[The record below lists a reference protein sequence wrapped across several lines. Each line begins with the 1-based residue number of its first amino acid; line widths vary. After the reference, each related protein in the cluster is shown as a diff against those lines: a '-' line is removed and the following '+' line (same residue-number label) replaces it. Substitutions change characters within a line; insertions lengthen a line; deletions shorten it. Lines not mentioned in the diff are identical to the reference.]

1 MKIQPLVN
9 NDFYTDCSFK
19 GAMININAFSDT
31 HGELSLANQA
41 LEEMRSRQNDIFC
54 RSSEKGTA
62 NVMVVCGD
70 WFMDGAKKG
79 YITNPNKENARFQLD
94 IFNEFINQIKG
105 IASDTVALFTPGNHE
120 FDGGVKLL
128 DDIFSGINS
137 DVLISNLDIPSSN
150 GFEKSISAN
159 KIINEKIVEV
169 EDDKNPDLKHKILF
183 LGITPVNLSAYQK
196 SLDGVHLLNNVSKA
210 QRYVEK
216 EDYQQTLDDCKSRI
230 SKFKMENPNGHVVLL
245 SHTGVK
251 FADNLA
257 RESSVDLIFDGHE
270 HKDAIRFV
278 NSTPIVPLSQNFKKI
293 VNAKIKLDDDGKLVD
308 MGLKSFSPLENKTK
322 GPLLRLYCKIF
333 FQDIRKKYAIQ
344 SDSNIVDMLDI
355 KNIRVGNSFL
365 ANFITD
371 SVLEEL
377 KKIDD
382 SIDFFALNSSAIRH
396 PLKLS
401 QQPQNSPFD
410 VMSVLAGI
418 KEEEGQIMTT
428 ELNGRDIVYLILD
441 NFIFNKDMP
450 QQNPLIHYSGL
461 IIDRSSMLDAYVKG
475 FDIEDLAEYVIDEK
489 SGEPLELNK
498 SYKIANVEKY
508 FNKSQNMAIKKVKE
522 ISEYTGY
529 TVQELLKKHFEES
542 SGSLR
547 AKCDVR
553 IK

>member
-1 MKIQPLVN
+1 MKIHPFVN
-9 NDFYTDCSFK
+9 NFNAHNSFK
-19 GAMININAFSDT
+19 AAMVNINAFSDT
-31 HGELSLANQA
+31 HGELLLANQA
-41 LEEMRSRQNDIFC
+41 LEEMRSRQDDIFC
-54 RSSEKGTA
+54 KNETKGTA

-79 YITNPNKENARFQLD
+79 YITNPNKENAKFQLD
-94 IFNEFINQIKG
+94 IFNEFINQIKKM
-105 IASDTVALFTPGNHE
+105 ASDTVSIFTPGNHE

-128 DDIFSGINS
+128 DDIFSCINS
-137 DVLISNLDIPSSN
+137 DVLISNLDISSSN
-150 GFEKSISAN
+150 GFEKSISGN
-159 KIINEKIVEV
+159 KIINEKVVEV
-169 EDDKNPDLKHKILF
+169 EDDKNPDLKHKFLF
-183 LGITPVNLSAYQK
+183 LGISPVNMGAYQK
-196 SLDGVHLLNNVSKA
+196 KLDGVHFIDNVEKP

-216 EDYQQTLDDCKSRI
+216 EDYQHTLDDCKLRI
-230 SKFKMENPNGHVVLL
+230 NKFRADNPNGHVILL
-245 SHTGVK
+245 CHTGVK

-257 RESSVDLIFDGHE
+257 TESNVDLIFDGHE

-293 VNAKIKLDDDGKLVD
+293 VNAKIKLDDNGKLID
-308 MGLKSFSPLENKTK
+308 MGLKSFSPLENKSK
-322 GPLLRLYCKIF
+322 GPLLRLYCKLF
-333 FQDIRKKYAIQ
+333 SQDIRKKYTIK
-344 SDSNIVDMLDI
+344 SDNKMIDMLDI

-382 SIDFFALNSSAIRH
+382 SIDFFALNSSSIRH
-396 PLKLS
+396 PLKIS
-401 QQPQNSPFD
+401 ERPQNSPFD

-428 ELNGRDIVYLILD
+428 NLNGRDILYLILD

-461 IIDRSSMLDAYVKG
+461 IIDRTSMLSDYEDAS
-475 FDIEDLAEYVIDEK
+475 DIDDMAKYVIDEK
-489 SGEPLELNK
+489 TGEPIDLDK
-498 SYKIANVEKY
+498 TYKIANVEKY
-508 FNKSQNMAIKKVKE
+508 FNKSQNIAIKKAKDV
-522 ISEYTGY
+522 SEYTGY
-529 TVQELLKKHFEES
+529 TVQELFKKHFENS
-542 SGSLR
+542 DGTLY